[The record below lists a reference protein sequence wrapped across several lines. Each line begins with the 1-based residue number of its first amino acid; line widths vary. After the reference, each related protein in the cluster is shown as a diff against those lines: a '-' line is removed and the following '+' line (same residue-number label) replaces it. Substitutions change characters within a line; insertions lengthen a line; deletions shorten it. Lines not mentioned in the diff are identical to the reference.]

1 MARVSIS
8 VWIFLD
14 YLLTSSSGVAV
25 LQRALELKELQ
36 FSSGDST
43 DVTNSYGVVTT
54 GKYTA
59 SSLVSD
65 ALKIGPSEKGILANF
80 AYEVSQH
87 RNWKRELDGL
97 ASKVAF

>member
-1 MARVSIS
+1 MS
-8 VWIFLD
+8 VI
-14 YLLTSSSGVAV
+14 YLLLHDRLTCHSGVAV

-65 ALKIGPSEKGILANF
+65 ALKIGPSEKGIVANF

>member
-1 MARVSIS
+1 M
-8 VWIFLD
+8 
-14 YLLTSSSGVAV
+14 
-25 LQRALELKELQ
+25 
-36 FSSGDST
+36 
-43 DVTNSYGVVTT
+43 VTT

-59 SSLVSD
+59 SSLISD
-65 ALKIGPSEKGILANF
+65 ALKIGPGEKGIVANF